1 MKLNVPAF
9 ALAFGIWWG
18 VGLFLLAW
26 WIIWVVGPLGS
37 PTFIERIYIGY
48 EFTPVGSVI
57 GFLWGFVDGLI
68 GGAIVVLMTTAHY
81 LGWLSLFSLEPFEW
95 FATITAA

>member
-37 PTFIERIYIGY
+37 TTFIERIYIGY

-68 GGAIVVLMTTAHY
+68 GGAIVA
-81 LGWLSLFSLEPFEW
+81 WLYNLV
-95 FATITAA
+95 AARLNSESKQPT

>member
-18 VGLFLLAW
+18 AGLFLLAW
-26 WIIWVVGPLGS
+26 WVMYVVVEPLGS
-37 PTFIERIYIGY
+37 PTFIERVYIGY

-57 GFLWGFVDGLI
+57 GLLWGFVDGLI
-68 GGAIVVLMTTAHY
+68 GGALVA
-81 LGWLSLFSLEPFEW
+81 WLYNLV
-95 FATITAA
+95 AARLNSESEQPT

>member
-26 WIIWVVGPLGS
+26 WVIWVVGPLGS
-37 PTFIERIYIGY
+37 PTFIERVYIGY

-68 GGAIVVLMTTAHY
+68 GGAIVA
-81 LGWLSLFSLEPFEW
+81 WLYNLV
-95 FATITAA
+95 AARLNSESEQPT

>member
-18 VGLFLLAW
+18 AGLFLLAW
-26 WIIWVVGPLGS
+26 WIMWVVEPLAS
-37 PTFIERIYIGY
+37 PTFVEHIFIGY

-57 GFLWGFVDGLI
+57 GLLWGFVDGLI
-68 GGAIVVLMTTAHY
+68 AGAIIACVYNL
-81 LGWLSLFSLEPFEW
+81 
-95 FATITAA
+95 IAARLNSESEQPT

>member
-26 WIIWVVGPLGS
+26 WVIWVVGPLGS
-37 PTFIERIYIGY
+37 PTFIERVYIGY

-57 GFLWGFVDGLI
+57 GFPWGFVDGLI
-68 GGAIVVLMTTAHY
+68 GGAIVA
-81 LGWLSLFSLEPFEW
+81 WLYNLV
-95 FATITAA
+95 AARLNSESKQPT

>member
-26 WIIWVVGPLGS
+26 WVIWVVGPLGS
-37 PTFIERIYIGY
+37 PTFIERVYIGY

-57 GFLWGFVDGLI
+57 GLLWGFVDGLI
-68 GGAIVVLMTTAHY
+68 GGAIVA
-81 LGWLSLFSLEPFEW
+81 WLYNLV
-95 FATITAA
+95 AARFNSESEQPT